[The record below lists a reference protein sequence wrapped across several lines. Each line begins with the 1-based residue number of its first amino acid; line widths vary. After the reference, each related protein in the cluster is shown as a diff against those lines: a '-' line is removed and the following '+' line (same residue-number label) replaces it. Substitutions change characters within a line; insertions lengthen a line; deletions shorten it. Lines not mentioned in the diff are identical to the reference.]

1 MIKCF
6 YYLQNI
12 SGYCNDSR
20 SIKKGEC
27 TMKTRENIIL
37 AMLIVLAVFLVFGCA
52 NKTKELLAEDFQKM
66 SDDDLLR
73 YFYRLNDEIER
84 IEKQPGPQVGIGI
97 GGFGRHTGGGVGI
110 SSGSTGY
117 TAEELRA
124 RRIDVRMDLKKRG
137 IVP

>member
-1 MIKCF
+1 MKIK
-6 YYLQNI
+6 Q
-12 SGYCNDSR
+12 
-20 SIKKGEC
+20 
-27 TMKTRENIIL
+27 NIIL
-37 AMLIVLAVFLVFGCA
+37 SLLIIVVVVFAFGCA
-52 NKTKELLAEDFQKM
+52 NKTKELLAVDYQKM

-84 IEKQPGPQVGIGI
+84 LEKQSGPQVGIGI
-97 GGFGRHTGGGVGI
+97 GGFGGHIGGGVGI
-110 SSGSTGY
+110 SSGSTAN

>member
-1 MIKCF
+1 MKIK
-6 YYLQNI
+6 Q
-12 SGYCNDSR
+12 
-20 SIKKGEC
+20 
-27 TMKTRENIIL
+27 NIIL
-37 AMLIVLAVFLVFGCA
+37 SLLVIVAVFLVFGCA

-66 SDDDLLR
+66 SNDELLR

-84 IEKQPGPQVGIGI
+84 SEKQSGPQVGIGI